1 VDWRT
6 LPRATRTLDLP
17 EAPRGQAAYRLA
29 TACPCWGAPLG
40 LRQHCQ
46 TETLL
51 TGCSAYPG
59 RTCTEPHAPRVQE
72 LGTGIGRAVQ
82 TRATQSVHV
91 PTEAQRQLAAER
103 ATLDRNRAAAPGPRP
118 A

>member
-1 VDWRT
+1 M
-6 LPRATRTLDLP
+6 ATRTLHLP
-17 EAPRGQAAYRLA
+17 EAPRAPAACRLA
-29 TACPCWGAPLG
+29 TDCPCWGAPLG

-59 RTCTEPHAPRVQE
+59 CPFTEPHDFRGQA
-72 LGTGIGRAVQ
+72 LGTGMSRAVQ
-82 TRATQSVHV
+82 TLATQRVQGQ
-91 PTEAQRQLAAER
+91 TEAHRQIAAER
-103 ATLDRNRAAAPGPRP
+103 ATLDRNRAAAHGPRP